1 MIFSYD
7 HRIIHVGRDI
17 RRFLLQPSA
26 QSVASSEIRPVRLR
40 VGLVELGK
48 PQRMETAQTLWAPK
62 CLSALMVEQVSP

>member
-26 QSVASSEIRPVRLR
+26 QSVASSEVRPVRLR

-48 PQRMETAQTLWAPK
+48 PQRMETAQTLSAPK
-62 CLSALMVEQVSP
+62 CLSALMAEQVSP